1 MDDAGGWLWLII
13 DVGLV
18 ALLGA
23 GLAYVMLTWRRRR
36 KDPMIE
42 RARDE
47 ATRRAY
53 QEPDR

>member
-18 ALLGA
+18 ALLGV
-23 GLAYVMLTWRRRR
+23 GLAYGMLTWRKRR
-36 KDPMIE
+36 KDPMSE
-42 RARDE
+42 RVRDE
-47 ATRRAY
+47 ATHRAY